1 MSRLRLPVG
10 DRNVDLSRL
19 VCVGLLRSTGGRG
32 ESYNLRH
39 HEEGE
44 TSKILIIAGLIMTLV
59 VTLPLML
66 LLILFMIA
74 CVDRDRRER
83 PDADPPAKDEWRLM

>member
-1 MSRLRLPVG
+1 M
-10 DRNVDLSRL
+10 
-19 VCVGLLRSTGGRG
+19 
-32 ESYNLRH
+32 
-39 HEEGE
+39 
-44 TSKILIIAGLIMTLV
+44 SKILIIAGLIMTLV

-66 LLILFMIA
+66 FLILFMIA